1 MKKLHNKS
9 LSKPPTIWH
18 LLLIVSAVCIL
29 CMLSSCSTSRGS
41 YGNQYQ
47 DHGWGQERKCGKQKP
62 GKWQRTSSRETDR
75 NGNVQCHT
83 WW

>member
-1 MKKLHNKS
+1 
-9 LSKPPTIWH
+9 
-18 LLLIVSAVCIL
+18 
-29 CMLSSCSTSRGS
+29 MLSSCSTSRGS